1 MENLQK
7 NEIRLIVR
15 ALVDGDNLEVL
26 PIKLEYGDAVKAL
39 DEMDRAVD
47 VAAIASNVPAAIYM
61 EMGFSERSA
70 LEYTRVAITAAYGNG
85 ADLGDGDDA

>member
-15 ALVDGDNLEVL
+15 ALVDGDNVEVL
-26 PIKLEYGDAVKAL
+26 PIEAECGDAIKAM
-39 DEMDRAVD
+39 DEMERAIN

-61 EMGFSERSA
+61 EMGFSARSA
-70 LEYTRVAITAAYGNG
+70 LEYTKYAIIAAYGK
-85 ADLGDGDDA
+85 DGE